1 MFDPGA
7 AKARQAAPSAS
18 RNIVS
23 WVREEMPAAIK
34 ASLARDP
41 SAVMVNVREVAC
53 GDPSC
58 SPIDTV
64 LAFVF
69 ANGRR
74 AMTGIPAEMAQ
85 VMRED
90 VARAIGDLEPELT
103 AAHEDRDYVPPGAM
117 PPLSVEAD
125 AALDRLRA
133 ALRRELVGLSAGD
146 VVGICASLIDTLEQI
161 EEDQLRQAEAL
172 PPGGGLPLPGGAG
185 LQPPPLETVLPGGG
199 VAGLV
204 AGLPGAGGGQSS
216 TGAPTSSAASLPG
229 IATAAGSSSSSSS
242 GGAPGGPAAAAA
254 AAAIPPGRAR
264 GSSVLAATTG
274 TAQQRGLFSAPG
286 APFGDPAAKILSASQ
301 KNDVEAVARCVDEG
315 ISPSY
320 ANTLGQT
327 PLHIAS
333 MWGNVEVAEY
343 LVAAGADI
351 HAVNQLS
358 SGTPLHVAASS
369 TKDPRGRLACV
380 KILLDAGADATR
392 RDADGLVPWQ
402 KVSRVGARE
411 DPDAEPAAQREM
423 REMLRALADSRAAQA
438 TAATSLSSNGA
449 AGPPRPQ
456 ATTTTRR

>member
-242 GGAPGGPAAAAA
+242 
-254 AAAIPPGRAR
+254 
-264 GSSVLAATTG
+264 S
-274 TAQQRGLFSAPG
+274 
-286 APFGDPAAKILSASQ
+286 
-301 KNDVEAVARCVDEG
+301 
-315 ISPSY
+315 
-320 ANTLGQT
+320 
-327 PLHIAS
+327 
-333 MWGNVEVAEY
+333 
-343 LVAAGADI
+343 
-351 HAVNQLS
+351 S
-358 SGTPLHVAASS
+358 SGCRRLASRRRQPSRSSERLLVLEKKQGRQAACS
-369 TKDPRGRLACV
+369 TRAPRRRGRPRRRRRGTSCRGCARRCRRRSRRRWR
-380 KILLDAGADATR
+380 ATR
-392 RDADGLVPWQ
+392 R
-402 KVSRVGARE
+402 R
-411 DPDAEPAAQREM
+411 
-423 REMLRALADSRAAQA
+423 
-438 TAATSLSSNGA
+438 
-449 AGPPRPQ
+449 
-456 ATTTTRR
+456 